1 MTLKAESGFT
11 WVNLKSL
18 SLQLQQTYKIISNNF
33 MQAPEYLND
42 ATQNQGTNF
51 SYTKQIM

>member
-1 MTLKAESGFT
+1 MT

-18 SLQLQQTYKIISNNF
+18 SLQLSQTDRIVSNNF
-33 MQAPEYLND
+33 MPAPEYLND

-51 SYTKQIM
+51 FYTKQM